1 MGKETS
7 IGVGWTLHGDGT
19 THLISQP
26 SAADIATL
34 KEIEPSE
41 ARIYLIDAVVDGKH
55 YSDVIAVGTMIVPHI
70 TSIDSDGLL
79 HPILR
84 LTLSP
89 FYPTVISYITDYYV
103 RTYKVKAYLVNLH
116 RIYNLN

>member
-55 YSDVIAVGTMIVPHI
+55 YSDVIAVGTMIVL
-70 TSIDSDGLL
+70 TSRRS
-79 HPILR
+79 
-84 LTLSP
+84 
-89 FYPTVISYITDYYV
+89 TVTDYF
-103 RTYKVKAYLVNLH
+103 TQSCD
-116 RIYNLN
+116 